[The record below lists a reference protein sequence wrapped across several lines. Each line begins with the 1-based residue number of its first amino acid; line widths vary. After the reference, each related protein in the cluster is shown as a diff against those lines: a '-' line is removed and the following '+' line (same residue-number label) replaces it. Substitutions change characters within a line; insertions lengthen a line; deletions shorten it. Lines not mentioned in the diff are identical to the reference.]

1 MSILNRLMS
10 FLGLGQ
16 KSSHHTYEFSESL
29 QVTLK
34 TLAEQEGRTEGEI
47 IPDLLAAG
55 LTQYNSV
62 DKLWT
67 KWESL
72 SPRERDVT
80 VGTARGAKGDEELPR
95 EPCIPNGMIR
105 KIEEICLGAGKN
117 VRGRKNRQQHYTPN
131 DSAALLHSWATTLE

>member
-1 MSILNRLMS
+1 MS

-34 TLAEQEGRTEGEI
+34 TLAEQEGRTEGEL

-80 VGTARGAKGDEELPR
+80 AFTCKGFT
-95 EPCIPNGMIR
+95 
-105 KIEEICLGAGKN
+105 
-117 VRGRKNRQQHYTPN
+117 NRQI
-131 DSAALLHSWATTLE
+131 AARLGLSPETIKTHMRNVLYKFDLNSKEKLRHILADWDFSDWM

>member
-34 TLAEQEGRTEGEI
+34 TLAEQEGRTEGEL

-55 LTQYNSV
+55 LTQYTSF
-62 DKLWT
+62 DKLWAI
-67 KWESL
+67 WESL
-72 SPRERDVT
+72 SPREQDI
-80 VGTARGAKGDEELPR
+80 TAFT
-95 EPCIPNGMIR
+95 
-105 KIEEICLGAGKN
+105 CLGFT
-117 VRGRKNRQQHYTPN
+117 NRQI
-131 DSAALLHSWATTLE
+131 AARLVLSPETVKTHMRNVLFKFGLNSKDKLRHILAGWDFSGWI